1 MARAPSGVVFWSS
14 LEDLASFWQSFGAK
28 SPCGVIHGGPSS
40 CLGQICEF
48 GLDFV
53 RYSPSGI
60 EGFLKKCETFIKFAL
75 WGAPGRTRFH
85 CKKHGFLQ
93 FGHF

>member
-1 MARAPSGVVFWSS
+1 MESFWSS
-14 LEDLASFWQSFGAK
+14 LEDLVSFWQSFGAK

-60 EGFLKKCETFIKFAL
+60 EGF
-75 WGAPGRTRFH
+75 
-85 CKKHGFLQ
+85 
-93 FGHF
+93 

>member
-1 MARAPSGVVFWSS
+1 MGQRQFVGAFGIARAPGGDVFWSS
-14 LEDLASFWQSFGAK
+14 LEDLVSFWQSFGAK

-60 EGFLKKCETFIKFAL
+60 EGFKEKC
-75 WGAPGRTRFH
+75 RTVVKLAH
-85 CKKHGFLQ
+85 
-93 FGHF
+93 

>member
-1 MARAPSGVVFWSS
+1 MDGTAPVRRTFGSQGRQVESFWSS
-14 LEDLASFWQSFGAK
+14 LEDLVSFWQSFGAK

-60 EGFLKKCETFIKFAL
+60 EGFKEKC
-75 WGAPGRTRFH
+75 RTVVKLAH
-85 CKKHGFLQ
+85 
-93 FGHF
+93 

>member
-1 MARAPSGVVFWSS
+1 MDGTASVRRTFGLQGRQVESFWSS
-14 LEDLASFWQSFGAK
+14 LEDLVSFWQSFGAK

-48 GLDFV
+48 GLDLV

-60 EGFLKKCETFIKFAL
+60 EGFKEKC
-75 WGAPGRTRFH
+75 RTVVKLAH
-85 CKKHGFLQ
+85 
-93 FGHF
+93 